1 MNPTAT
7 TTSDPMVRWPAP
19 LRQGDLIAVTAP
31 SSGVAGAALRRLDL
45 VLQHLR
51 EQGYRVMEGQC
62 LRSDDK
68 HVSAAATR
76 RAAELSAFLT
86 DPEVAAIFPPWGGEL
101 ATEVLD
107 LLDFEGL
114 RHLRP
119 KWFMGYSDLSTI
131 QLPLTLCAGWATAHG
146 PNLMDLA
153 PTQTDPLTRAVPAVL
168 GCDFSAASGP
178 AIQHASPRFQK
189 KWIPFEVQVDAP
201 FQLTEPAQWKRLDS
215 STDSLDIQGHLIGGC
230 LDTIAWLAGT
240 RYGDVPAFVR
250 RAGPR
255 GAIVYLENVEMTPTA
270 LVRCL
275 LSLRRQRW
283 FEGIAGL
290 LLGRSA
296 APEPADAGHL
306 TYVEALRSALGD
318 LRCPILYDVDI
329 GHHPPQFTLINGA
342 FARVQF
348 ADGAGWIAQMPC
360 AEGACGALG

>member
-19 LRQGDLIAVTAP
+19 LRPGDLIAVTAP

-86 DPEVAAIFPPWGGEL
+86 DSEVAAIFPPWGGEL

-131 QLPLTLCAGWATAHG
+131 QLPLALCAGWATAHG

-201 FQLTEPAQWKRLDS
+201 GQFHGQSGHPGPFDWRVPRHDCLACGHPLRRCTGVRPPRGPAWRHRLPGERRD
-215 STDSLDIQGHLIGGC
+215 DPH
-230 LDTIAWLAGT
+230 
-240 RYGDVPAFVR
+240 
-250 RAGPR
+250 RAG
-255 GAIVYLENVEMTPTA
+255 A
-270 LVRCL
+270 LPAV
-275 LSLRRQRW
+275 
-283 FEGIAGL
+283 A
-290 LLGRSA
+290 A
-296 APEPADAGHL
+296 APA
-306 TYVEALRSALGD
+306 V
-318 LRCPILYDVDI
+318 V
-329 GHHPPQFTLINGA
+329 
-342 FARVQF
+342 
-348 ADGAGWIAQMPC
+348 
-360 AEGACGALG
+360 